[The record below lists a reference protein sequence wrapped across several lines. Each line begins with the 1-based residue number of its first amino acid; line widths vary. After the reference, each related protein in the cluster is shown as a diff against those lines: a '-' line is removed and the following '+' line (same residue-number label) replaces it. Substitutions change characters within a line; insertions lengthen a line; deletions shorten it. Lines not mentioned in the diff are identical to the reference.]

1 MKDSILIFGAGIN
14 QLTLIKSA
22 KELDLSTIVLDPNV
36 DAPGKNISD
45 FFYSVKG
52 NDYKTT
58 KGIAIKHKVKGI
70 VTSQMEKPMR
80 LMAKLAQ
87 ELGFIFHSP
96 EVIERSLDKWLMKQS
111 FISNKVPC
119 AQGVLIKKDEIIQS
133 QSLNIL
139 NFPLIL
145 KPKDSTSS
153 QGVYKIDQF
162 KDIEKYL
169 PITLSF
175 SKSGEVII
183 EEFLDG
189 PEFSI
194 EAITYKGKTK
204 IVQFTEKF
212 VTSSPRTV
220 EMGHLQ
226 PASLTEEQKSII
238 IEVVIKAINAIGID
252 NSASHT
258 EIKLTKKGPK
268 IIEIGARLGGDFIS
282 SYLTQASCGVNM
294 DKAAIQVALGFK
306 PDLKHKWG
314 KYSFIKYLEL
324 YVGKKIIVVG
334 NWKEI
339 LNEPGVL
346 FAHINVKPGDI
357 ISEITNSAKRP
368 GFVIV
373 DGDNKRNVLRKSKY
387 YVNVIKSN
395 IKIYKEDKI

>member
-22 KELDLSTIVLDPNV
+22 KELDLSTIVLDPNI
-36 DAPGKNISD
+36 DAPGKDISD
-45 FFYSVKG
+45 FFYNVKG
-52 NDYKTT
+52 NDYKST
-58 KGIAIKHKVKGI
+58 KEIAIKHKVKGI
-70 VTSQMEKPMR
+70 VTSQMEKPLR

-87 ELGFIFHSP
+87 ELDFVFHTP
-96 EVIERSLDKWLMKQS
+96 EVVEKSLDKWLMKQS
-111 FISNKVPC
+111 FISTEIPC
-119 AQGVLIKKDEIIQS
+119 AQGVLFKKDEIIQA
-133 QSLNIL
+133 QNLNTL
-139 NFPLIL
+139 NFPFIL
-145 KPKDSTSS
+145 KPKDATSS

-169 PITLSF
+169 PITCSF

-194 EAITYKGKTK
+194 ETITYKGETT

-212 VTSSPRTV
+212 VTSSPRMV

-226 PASLTEEQKSII
+226 PASLNKEQKSTISK
-238 IEVVIKAINAIGID
+238 VVIKAINSVGID

-294 DKAAIQVALGFK
+294 DKAAIQIAIGK
-306 PDLKHKWG
+306 SPDLVHKWG
-314 KYSFIKYLEL
+314 KYSYIKYLEL
-324 YVGKKIIVVG
+324 EPGKQVTKIG
-334 NWKEI
+334 NWEKVMK
-339 LNEPGVL
+339 LPDVV
-346 FAHINVKPGDI
+346 FTHINMKTGDFI
-357 ISEITNSAKRP
+357 PEITESAKRP
-368 GFVIV
+368 GFIIVKGDKRSEVINRSEEYCELIK
-373 DGDNKRNVLRKSKY
+373 DEIISK
-387 YVNVIKSN
+387 
-395 IKIYKEDKI
+395 